1 MTDTKRAARPS
12 WEAALRAQIKAAQGK
27 LLVLGIG
34 NIDKGDDGAGI
45 LAARALRKELAG
57 RARGKVRVLLGYE
70 TPESLTGAIRAFA
83 PRLVVMIDAALG
95 TRPPGEI
102 FLVAREDIPDEGVT
116 THKISLRMLIAYL
129 EETVGCRV
137 IFIGIQAGD
146 LELGRPASPAV
157 ARAAR
162 TAGARIAAIVRSSS
176 A

>member
-1 MTDTKRAARPS
+1 MVEKKRAPRPA
-12 WEAALRAQIKAAQGK
+12 WESALRVEISAAGK
-27 LLVLGIG
+27 VLVLGIG
-34 NIDKGDDGAGI
+34 NPDKADDAAGI
-45 LAARALRKELAG
+45 LAARGLKKKLLSRPG
-57 RARGKVRVLLGYE
+57 RSRVKVLLGYE